1 MSAGVSLET
10 ELAALFADELHVTV
24 PSLDTDLLAT
34 GRLDSVGLVELLL
47 QLEKHFGVRVDIE
60 RLELDQLRSLAAI
73 ATFVAA
79 RLRRRAEGAAAD

>member
-1 MSAGVSLET
+1 MNGGASLET
-10 ELAALFADELHVTV
+10 ELAALFAKELHVTV
-24 PSLDTDLLAT
+24 PSPDTDLLAT

-73 ATFVAA
+73 AVFVAA
-79 RLRRRAEGAAAD
+79 RMPRAEGAAAD

>member
-1 MSAGVSLET
+1 MTEGASLQT

-24 PSLDTDLLAT
+24 PSPDTDLLAT

-47 QLEKHFGVRVDIE
+47 KLEKRFGVRVDIE

-73 ATFVAA
+73 TRFVAT
-79 RLRRRAEGAAAD
+79 RLRRAEGAAAD

>member
-1 MSAGVSLET
+1 MRTIPG
-10 ELAALFADELHVTV
+10 
-24 PSLDTDLLAT
+24 AT
-34 GRLDSVGLVELLL
+34 TFTRGQRLPQGRHRGEGGSENAVDAVRPQE
-47 QLEKHFGVRVDIE
+47 LEKHFGVRVDIE

>member
-1 MSAGVSLET
+1 MSVGASLET
-10 ELAALFADELHVTV
+10 ELAALFADELHVIV
-24 PSLDTDLLAT
+24 PSRETDLLAT

>member
-1 MSAGVSLET
+1 MTEGAFLQT

-24 PSLDTDLLAT
+24 PSPDTDLLAT

-47 QLEKHFGVRVDIE
+47 QLEKRFGVRVDIE

-73 ATFVAA
+73 TGFVAT
-79 RLRRRAEGAAAD
+79 RLRRAEGAAAD

>member
-1 MSAGVSLET
+1 MTEGASLRT

-24 PSLDTDLLAT
+24 PSPDTDLLAT

-47 QLEKHFGVRVDIE
+47 QLEKRFGVRVDIE

-73 ATFVAA
+73 TRFVAT
-79 RLRRRAEGAAAD
+79 RLRRAEGAAAD

>member
-1 MSAGVSLET
+1 MSVGASLET

-24 PSLDTDLLAT
+24 PSPDTDLLAT

-47 QLEKHFGVRVDIE
+47 QLEKRFGVRVDIE

-73 ATFVAA
+73 TRFVAT
-79 RLRRRAEGAAAD
+79 RLRRAEGAAAD

>member
-1 MSAGVSLET
+1 MSAGASLET
-10 ELAALFADELHVTV
+10 ELATLFANELHVTV
-24 PSLDTDLLAT
+24 PSPDTDLLAT

-47 QLEKHFGVRVDIE
+47 QLERHFGVRVDIE

>member
-1 MSAGVSLET
+1 MSVGASLET

-24 PSLDTDLLAT
+24 PSPDTDLLAT

-47 QLEKHFGVRVDIE
+47 QLEKRFGVRVDIE

-73 ATFVAA
+73 TGFVAA
-79 RLRRRAEGAAAD
+79 RLRRAEGAAAD